1 MEAPLGGVRVIVM
14 DPDNEFADGVR
25 HDLGALGAEV
35 LDASDTKEAK
45 RYFQS
50 GGTSALL
57 ANVDLLGDDAEGFI
71 WAYKDSNPGGMF
83 FLVLEPGVSVTSKD
97 PSALSVEDYLQK
109 PIDRGRLAHMLE
121 SGNSTD
127 SRALALADPIVDQ
140 ARPYFHFRSHA
151 MRNALARLPKIAGSD
166 QTVLISGETGT
177 GKEIISRAIHV
188 MSSRASGPFVA
199 VNCGAIPETL
209 IESELFGHVKGAFTG
224 AHRDRK
230 GKFELARRGT
240 LLLDEIGDMPLHLQV
255 RLLRALEEGQIFR
268 VGSEEPIPVDVR
280 IIASSLQDLGKSVRE
295 GLFREDLY
303 YRLNILRIHLPPL
316 RERVED
322 ISYLAVHFMERAFAE
337 LGTQWQG
344 PHPALS
350 TAATGLLE
358 GLPWRGNV
366 RELRNVITRVAIFL
380 PHTAR
385 QVLPMHVIPHLEDDG
400 KTPVHTSEGDKSNG
414 GVFIPEGSTM
424 DEAKG
429 ILIQNALDR
438 SQGNRTKAAKMLGIG
453 LRTIRRKLNK

>member
-1 MEAPLGGVRVIVM
+1 MKPSVLLIDDEPSVIFGYRKFLEKAGYETSEA
-14 DPDNEFADGVR
+14 
-25 HDLGALGAEV
+25 
-35 LDASDTKEAK
+35 
-45 RYFQS
+45 
-50 GGTSALL
+50 GTL
-57 ANVDLLGDDAEGFI
+57 AEGRAKVEARRYDAVLLDMKLPDGNGVDFVPDI
-71 WAYKDSNPGGMF
+71 RALYPDIAIVIITGAGDVPAAVDALKKGADN
-83 FLVLEPGVSVTSKD
+83 FLTKPVDMGELDVFLRK
-97 PSALSVEDYLQK
+97 SVEVSGLR
-109 PIDRGRLAHMLE
+109 RGDMARKRLEKKRQPFFGKSPEAVSLLE
-121 SGNSTD
+121 YAQLAADND
-127 SRALALADPIVDQ
+127 S
-140 ARPYFHFRSHA
+140 
-151 MRNALARLPKIAGSD
+151 
-166 QTVLISGETGT
+166 TVLIKGETGV
-177 GKEIISRAIHV
+177 GKGVLARWIHE
-188 MSSRASGPFVA
+188 RSGRRDKPFVE
-199 VNCGAIPETL
+199 VNCSSLRGDL
-209 IESELFGHVKGAFTG
+209 LSSELFGHAKGSFTS
-224 AHRDRK
+224 AVSDRE
-230 GKFELARRGT
+230 GLVEVADRGT
-240 LLLDEIGDMPLHLQV
+240 LFLDEIGDMPLHLQV
-255 RLLRALEEGQIFR
+255 RLLRVLEEGQIFR
-268 VGSEEPIPVDVR
+268 VGSEEPIRVDVR

-366 RELRNVITRVAIFL
+366 RELRNVITRVATFL

-400 KTPVHTSEGDKSNG
+400 KTPVHASDGDTVKSNG
-414 GVFIPEGSTM
+414 GVFIPDGTTM